1 MQTQSERVSRERKSQ
16 MCFRRF
22 STWMF
27 ELEISTIRARREK
40 RVCGLSTM
48 GLLRGPLAQRLPVEV
63 DVCPG
68 RRLPGEVP
76 RHPPADDRVPA
87 GTVRVRRQRPRHGA
101 LQVLRLIPPE
111 GEP

>member
-1 MQTQSERVSRERKSQ
+1 

-48 GLLRGPLAQRLPVEV
+48 GGYPFGARLRSAFP
-63 DVCPG
+63 
-68 RRLPGEVP
+68 
-76 RHPPADDRVPA
+76 
-87 GTVRVRRQRPRHGA
+87 
-101 LQVLRLIPPE
+101 
-111 GEP
+111 

>member
-40 RVCGLSTM
+40 RVCVLSAM
-48 GLLRGPLAQRLPVEV
+48 GGYPFGARLRSAFS
-63 DVCPG
+63 
-68 RRLPGEVP
+68 
-76 RHPPADDRVPA
+76 
-87 GTVRVRRQRPRHGA
+87 
-101 LQVLRLIPPE
+101 
-111 GEP
+111 

>member
-27 ELEISTIRARREK
+27 ELEISTIRAKREK
-40 RVCGLSTM
+40 RVYGLSAM
-48 GLLRGPLAQRLPVEV
+48 GGLPLRGPLAQRLPVEV
-63 DVCPG
+63 DVRPG
-68 RRLPGEVP
+68 RRLPGEVQ

-87 GTVRVRRQRPRHGA
+87 GTIRVRRQRPRH
-101 LQVLRLIPPE
+101 
-111 GEP
+111 